1 MQENGLTM
9 HDNSK
14 FAGAVVGARQLGF
27 DPRVIVEK
35 VSNVQKLEI
44 DKNALEEKVEFLG
57 KQSQVMEQTRDN
69 LEKEALVHNY
79 RISLYQD
86 LDLMGMGIKE
96 LKLLWNTVKEIAAAN
111 NISEPDACTKFF
123 SDVRQQYDDK
133 LGFEVTLQNLK
144 SEIQK
149 NEVSA

>member
-1 MQENGLTM
+1 M
-9 HDNSK
+9 
-14 FAGAVVGARQLGF
+14 
-27 DPRVIVEK
+27 EK

-57 KQSQVMEQTRDN
+57 KQSQEMEQTREN

-133 LGFEVTLQNLK
+133 LGFEGKVQNLK
-144 SEIQK
+144 
-149 NEVSA
+149 

>member
-1 MQENGLTM
+1 
-9 HDNSK
+9 
-14 FAGAVVGARQLGF
+14 
-27 DPRVIVEK
+27 VEK

-133 LGFEVTLQNLK
+133 LGFEGKVQNLK